1 MVGASMVTRYLLVSG
16 MVTAG
21 ILMLLVIYGNALSTR
36 EDDELY
42 LNRSE
47 EVMMASEQKLLIS
60 KMSRLA
66 RVITVLAVMAGMFLL
81 ASAGIWVWI
90 GLYKS

>member
-1 MVGASMVTRYLLVSG
+1 
-16 MVTAG
+16 
-21 ILMLLVIYGNALSTR
+21 MLLVIYGNALSTR

>member
-1 MVGASMVTRYLLVSG
+1 
-16 MVTAG
+16 
-21 ILMLLVIYGNALSTR
+21 
-36 EDDELY
+36 
-42 LNRSE
+42 
-47 EVMMASEQKLLIS
+47 
-60 KMSRLA
+60 MSRLA

>member
-1 MVGASMVTRYLLVSG
+1 